1 MSLSRRAL
9 LGTAL
14 CALGVTAGCVGGGG
28 GAFQTYF
35 DQPVPPAVARSW
47 RVAKVVV
54 TAPHSLK
61 VSEERTYEPRADIV
75 WREDP
80 EGDRYA
86 QVEKIMHDAIARG
99 ASGLHGSVPVRFE
112 VTMTRFHALTFE
124 AESLPYAN
132 IGVHNI
138 NFIMKV
144 VDARTGA
151 VLVGPTE
158 MEASLPAMT
167 GNEMIAARIRGET
180 QKSQIQAHVARTIQA
195 WLSLAPDNRGTFTRS
210 GA

>member
-1 MSLSRRAL
+1 MSLSRRAF

-28 GAFQTYF
+28 EAFRTYY
-35 DQPVPPAVARSW
+35 DQPVPADVARSW
-47 RVAKVVV
+47 RLANVVV
-54 TAPHSLK
+54 TAPRSLS
-61 VSEERTYEPRADIV
+61 VSEQRSYEPKADIV

-80 EGDRYA
+80 EGDRHA
-86 QVEKIMHDAIARG
+86 QVEKLMRDAIARG
-99 ASGLHGSVPVRFE
+99 ASGLRGSTPVRFE

-124 AESLPYAN
+124 AEALPYKN
-132 IGVHNI
+132 IGVHNV

-144 VDARTGA
+144 VNARTGE
-151 VLVGPTE
+151 VLVGPSE
-158 MEASLPAMT
+158 MEASLPALT
-167 GNEMIAARIRGET
+167 GREMIEARVRGET

-195 WLSLAPDNRGTFTRS
+195 WLSLAPDNRGSFSRA